1 MGIPFSK
8 QINAAFEE
16 VTPLVAAGF
25 EVLQTTKNIAL
36 LAAALQVFTGLILS
50 LVLLVLI
57 ALLITVNPNL
67 TEERDALVTPVWL
80 LWDLRRRISWGL
92 LWTSR
97 RGRGSKVAGVGIWK
111 VMWVEL
117 SRTLAEL
124 RVLGRDE
131 SESGHLTAILSPD
144 EKCTVALIMID
155 ENEFLDGESTSGSH
169 RDTIS
174 RWNRHNYLVFGMRE
188 EWRGIRPGRD
198 PPNEACDAFTSPR
211 TDSR

>member
-67 TEERDALVTPVWL
+67 TEERDALVTPVVGWCAHWITSIRWHWRSALIGSLIVL
-80 LWDLRRRISWGL
+80 LGCAIGAVAAVGL
-92 LWTSR
+92 TSTDF
-97 RGRGSKVAGVGIWK
+97 VGIAADEQ
-111 VMWVEL
+111 VREGEQGGG
-117 SRTLAEL
+117 SRHLE
-124 RVLGRDE
+124 GDE
-131 SESGHLTAILSPD
+131 G
-144 EKCTVALIMID
+144 
-155 ENEFLDGESTSGSH
+155 
-169 RDTIS
+169 
-174 RWNRHNYLVFGMRE
+174 
-188 EWRGIRPGRD
+188 
-198 PPNEACDAFTSPR
+198 
-211 TDSR
+211 

>member
-67 TEERDALVTPVWL
+67 TEERDALVTPVVRW
-80 LWDLRRRISWGL
+80 
-92 LWTSR
+92 

>member
-67 TEERDALVTPVWL
+67 TEERDALVTPVVGWCAHWIISIRWHWRSALIGSLIVL
-80 LWDLRRRISWGL
+80 LGCAIGAVAAVGL
-92 LWTSR
+92 TSTDF
-97 RGRGSKVAGVGIWK
+97 VGIAADEQ
-111 VMWVEL
+111 VREGEQGGG
-117 SRTLAEL
+117 SRHLE
-124 RVLGRDE
+124 GDE
-131 SESGHLTAILSPD
+131 G
-144 EKCTVALIMID
+144 
-155 ENEFLDGESTSGSH
+155 
-169 RDTIS
+169 
-174 RWNRHNYLVFGMRE
+174 
-188 EWRGIRPGRD
+188 
-198 PPNEACDAFTSPR
+198 
-211 TDSR
+211 